1 MEVSAVIPTLN
12 GRERLTRC
20 LDSLAEHAPGVEVV
34 VVNGPSTDGTT
45 GMVRERDDVDLLVE
59 VSDRNV
65 NVARNA
71 GLWRAAGDVIAFL
84 GHDHA
89 VADGWATAIRNAVSG
104 GATGVTG
111 PTHRNVRGG
120 VETDE
125 VESRTIAGRTV
136 TYFNRDNFA
145 LQADALRS
153 LDGFDETLQ
162 IGGARDAAHRLAG
175 LDGGVEWV
183 PGMNA
188 RCEFEPDGGI
198 RPTDWTG
205 RYHSLTYRLVKNYGP
220 RPTVARRVISHAGAD
235 AMAALVDVLQAE
247 GQPSAWF
254 GNGRDVLTGM
264 VRGATAGMAA
274 RLRDR
279 TPRRNPSG
287 LSARIDRAVHVYDC
301 R

>member
-1 MEVSAVIPTLN
+1 MELSAVIPTLN

-71 GLWRAAGDVIAFL
+71 GLWRAAGDVVAFL

-89 VADGWATAIRNAVSG
+89 VAEGWAEAIRDAVSG
-104 GATGVTG
+104 DTTGVTG

-120 VETDE
+120 VETDQ

-145 LQADALRS
+145 LRAEALRA
-153 LDGFDETLQ
+153 LDGFDEALT
-162 IGGARDAAHRLAG
+162 IGGARDAAHRLAA
-175 LDGGVEWV
+175 LDEGVEWV

-220 RPTVARRVISHAGAD
+220 RPTVVRRVVSHAGAD
-235 AMAALVDVLQAE
+235 AMDALLDVLRAE

-264 VRGATAGMAA
+264 VRGATAGLGA

-279 TPRRNPSG
+279 TPRRNPNG
-287 LSARIDRAVHVYDC
+287 LSARIDRAVDVYDC

>member
-1 MEVSAVIPTLN
+1 MEVSAVVPTLN

-20 LDSLAEHAPGVEVV
+20 LESLGAHAPDVEVV

-71 GLWRAAGDVIAFL
+71 GLWRAGGDVVAFL

-89 VADGWATAIRNAVSG
+89 VAEGWAASIRDAIRA

-111 PTHRNVRGG
+111 PTHRDVRGG

-125 VESRTIAGRTV
+125 VETRTIADRTV

-145 LQADALRS
+145 LRAEALRA
-153 LDGFDETLQ
+153 LDGFDEA
-162 IGGARDAAHRLAG
+162 IPVGGARDAAHRLAG
-175 LDGGVEWV
+175 LEKSVEWV
-183 PGMNA
+183 PDMNA
-188 RCEFEPDGGI
+188 RCEFEPDGGV

-220 RPTVARRVISHAGAD
+220 RPTVVRRIVSHAGAD
-235 AMAALVDVLQAE
+235 AFDALRDVLRAD
-247 GQPSAWF
+247 GRPSAWF
-254 GNGRDVLTGM
+254 GTGRDVLAGTA
-264 VRGATAGMAA
+264 RGAADGLGA

-279 TPRRNPSG
+279 TPRRNPHG
-287 LSARIDRAVHVYDC
+287 LSARYDRAVDVYDW